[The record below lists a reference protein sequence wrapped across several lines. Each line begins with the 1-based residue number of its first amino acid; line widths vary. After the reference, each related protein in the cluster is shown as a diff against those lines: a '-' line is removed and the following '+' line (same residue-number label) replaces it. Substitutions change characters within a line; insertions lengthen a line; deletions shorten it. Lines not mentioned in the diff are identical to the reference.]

1 MKKRNWLLWVVLL
14 AGLVA
19 CKGTDGE
26 NGRPRVEQVAAGVW
40 KLTSGTPEKLNL
52 LSELHVRPK
61 VEAINA
67 MAITGYQED
76 VEEDMED
83 SEDVVDAT
91 EEISTSEE

>member
-67 MAITGYQED
+67 MGEAELPLP
-76 VEEDMED
+76 VD
-83 SEDVVDAT
+83 SISVKQVDGKTYIHVSSA
-91 EEISTSEE
+91 